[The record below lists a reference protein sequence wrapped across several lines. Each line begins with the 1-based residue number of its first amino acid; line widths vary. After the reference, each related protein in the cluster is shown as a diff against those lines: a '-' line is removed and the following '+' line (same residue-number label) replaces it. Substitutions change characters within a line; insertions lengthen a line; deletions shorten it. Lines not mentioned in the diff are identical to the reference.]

1 MPWGRDVKRSD
12 SFCYSLADDWLIRVP
27 TDQCNDTESW
37 GVQNN
42 LWKKQGPA
50 GDVFCLQGSFC
61 FQTRKGIFK
70 LLCILGKKK
79 NKELCSVQLNTY
91 VAQMLAGG
99 LPTPQELCKI
109 SSNLHQFHDPRKSK
123 SLPKIAPKSWGTEA
137 LGATL
142 SSKVLLSELDLETG
156 SIDVTWEL
164 VMNVASVPTLRF
176 RPTDSEPAFPQGPQV
191 ICVHGTVWEAWL

>member
-1 MPWGRDVKRSD
+1 MGEGCEEIRQFLLQLSW
-12 SFCYSLADDWLIRVP
+12 WL
-27 TDQCNDTESW
+27 TDQGAHRSVRWHGELGSAEQALEETGSSRR
-37 GVQNN
+37 
-42 LWKKQGPA
+42 
-50 GDVFCLQGSFC
+50 CLLSPGKLLLSDQKRN
-61 FQTRKGIFK
+61 FQTPLHLRE
-70 LLCILGKKK
+70 KK
-79 NKELCSVQLNTY
+79 NKELYSVQLNTY

-109 SSNLHQFHDPRKSK
+109 SSNLHQFHDPQKSK
-123 SLPKIAPKSWGTEA
+123 SLPKTAPKSWGTEA
-137 LGATL
+137 LRATL
-142 SSKVLLSELDLETG
+142 SSKVLLSELNLEIG